1 MDVENIFSRI
11 FKENEIDIEE
21 AFNVIVEINT
31 SEEFSAVYNCRNLLS
46 EIRMFADSKEKV
58 NTLLEIFKENLKQ
71 INSKEEKR
79 RLISR
84 LLRLFIRPKK
94 AKIVNK
100 GEIEIDVEED
110 NREY

>member
-1 MDVENIFSRI
+1 MDVEKIFSRI
-11 FKENEIDIEE
+11 FKEDEIDIEE

-31 SEEFSAVYNCRNLLS
+31 SKEFSAVYNCRNLLS
-46 EIRMFADSKEKV
+46 EIRMFADNKEKV
-58 NTLLEIFKENLKQ
+58 NVLLEIFKENLKQ
-71 INSKEEKR
+71 ITSKEEKR

-110 NREY
+110 S

>member
-1 MDVENIFSRI
+1 MDVEKIFSRI
-11 FKENEIDIEE
+11 FKEDEIDIEE

-31 SEEFSAVYNCRNLLS
+31 SGEFSAVYNCRNLLS

-58 NTLLEIFKENLKQ
+58 NALIEIFKENLKQ

-100 GEIEIDVEED
+100 GEIELDVEED
-110 NREY
+110 S

>member
-1 MDVENIFSRI
+1 MDVDSIFSRV
-11 FKENEIDIEE
+11 FKEDGVDIEE

-31 SEEFSAVYNCRNLLS
+31 SKEFSAVYNCRNLLS
-46 EIRMFADSKEKV
+46 EMRMFADSKDKV

-84 LLRLFIRPKK
+84 LLRLFVRPKK
-94 AKIVNK
+94 AKLVNK
-100 GEIEIDVEED
+100 GEIELDVEED
-110 NREY
+110 S